1 MNWVSIDFGTSYSS
15 ASIIVNDK
23 PVKVRPLGGLYD
35 MYGFPT
41 VAYIDKN
48 GTIRVCNDALPWR
61 CQDPERFIK
70 NFKLDIHENK
80 IAYLNT
86 TYKDI
91 IVEILKTIRRSAEY
105 AIGGE
110 SINASVIT
118 IPTSYSDVDPR
129 VDIMREAAQ
138 IAGFER
144 IEFLRESEAAAI
156 YYNSIQEQ
164 QQGSITLVYDLGGGT
179 FDPALIQHCSEG
191 YKILGHRSGI
201 ECGGKYFDAAL
212 YKHFNSSKTIEYS
225 DDDNLRM
232 LQVDALSKMC
242 RDIKETLSENDSV
255 SYPIPIL
262 KGHTF
267 DITRS
272 EFEDL
277 ISPLLEKTFQECQ
290 ALIHSAGKQW
300 SDINRILLIGG
311 SCAIPCVK
319 RLFEQYLVGQNAQ
332 VPIIQNKSEEGIFI
346 DALFAVSL
354 GGIIYI
360 TEKNKKIK
368 IPNGKDSIDSL
379 CDFDKGVFYFSS
391 VPQTKN
397 WLKAAFF
404 FYKDYI
410 QTEKE
415 ESYNYL
421 LQIYQTL
428 LDRLQIENGNLVF
441 QPIVEIIGEDAVDML
456 VELLICIQLK
466 LDTEGYDSFIQ
477 QIYDLSYW
485 AEITNSIV
493 ENYTRDE
500 RFEKL

>member
-48 GTIRVCNDALPWR
+48 GAIRVCNDALPWR

-91 IVEILKTIRRSAEY
+91 IVEILRTIRKSAEY

-110 SINASVIT
+110 SINATVIT

-138 IAGFER
+138 IVGFER

-164 QQGSITLVYDLGGGT
+164 QQDSITLVYDLGGGT

-262 KGHTF
+262 KGQTF
-267 DITRS
+267 DILRT

-360 TEKNKKIK
+360 RDKESLNVLPSNLNKNFEKGI
-368 IPNGKDSIDSL
+368 SL
-379 CDFDKGVFYFSS
+379 FRGTSE
-391 VPQTKN
+391 PKN

-404 FYKDYI
+404 FYKDYT
-410 QTEKE
+410 QTERE

-456 VELLICIQLK
+456 VELLICIQRK

-493 ENYTRDE
+493 ENNTRDD
-500 RFEKL
+500 RFE

>member
-1 MNWVSIDFGTSYSS
+1 MNWVSVDFGNSYSS
-15 ASIIVNDK
+15 ASIVLNNK
-23 PVKVRPLGGLYD
+23 PVMVRYLGDLYD
-35 MYGFPT
+35 IYGFPT
-41 VAYIDKN
+41 VAYVDKN
-48 GTIRVCNDALPWR
+48 GTIRVCKDALPWR
-61 CQDPERFIK
+61 CQDPERFIQ

-91 IVEILKTIRRSAEY
+91 IVEILRTIRKSAEY

-110 SINASVIT
+110 SINATVIT
-118 IPTSYSDVDPR
+118 IPTSYSDTDPR

-138 IAGFER
+138 IVGFER

-156 YYNSIQEQ
+156 YYNSIQKQ

-179 FDPALIQHCSEG
+179 FDPALIQHFSEG
-191 YKILGHRSGI
+191 YKILGHMAGI

-212 YKHFNSSKTIEYS
+212 YKHFNSSMTIEYS
-225 DDDNLRM
+225 DDDNMRM
-232 LQVDALSKMC
+232 LQIDALSKMC
-242 RDIKETLSENDSV
+242 RDIKEILSENESV

-262 KGHTF
+262 KGQTF

-272 EFEDL
+272 KFEEL

-300 SDINRILLIGG
+300 TDINRILLIGG
-311 SCAIPCVK
+311 SCAIPYVK
-319 RLFEQYLVGQNAQ
+319 RLFEQYLIGQNAQ

-346 DALFAVSL
+346 DTLFAVSL

-360 TEKNKKIK
+360 TDKNKKIK
-368 IPNGKDSIDSL
+368 IPNGKDSIDDLS
-379 CDFDKGVFYFSS
+379 DFDKGNFYFIS
-391 VPQTKN
+391 VPQTRN
-397 WLKAAFF
+397 WLKAAFY
-404 FYKDYI
+404 FYKDYTH
-410 QTEKE
+410 TERE
-415 ESYNYL
+415 ESYKNL

-428 LDRLQIENGNLVF
+428 LDRLQVENGNLVF
-441 QPIVEIIGEDAVDML
+441 QPIVSIIGEDAVDML
-456 VELLICIQLK
+456 VELLVCMQQK
-466 LDTEGYDSFIQ
+466 LDTDGYESFIQ

-493 ENYTRDE
+493 ENNTSDE
-500 RFEKL
+500 RFE

>member
-1 MNWVSIDFGTSYSS
+1 MNWVSIDFGNSYSS
-15 ASIIVNDK
+15 ASIVVNNK

-41 VAYIDKN
+41 VAYVDKN

-91 IVEILKTIRRSAEY
+91 VVEILKTIRKSAEY

-110 SINASVIT
+110 SINATVIT

-138 IAGFER
+138 TVGFER

-179 FDPALIQHCSEG
+179 FAPALIQHFSEG
-191 YKILGHRSGI
+191 YKILGHMSGI
-201 ECGGKYFDAAL
+201 ECGGKYFDAVL
-212 YKHFNSSKTIEYS
+212 YRYFNSSKTIEYS
-225 DDDNLRM
+225 DDDNMRI
-232 LQVDALSKMC
+232 LQIDALSKMC
-242 RDIKETLSENDSV
+242 REIKETLSENDSV

-262 KGHTF
+262 KGQTF
-267 DITRS
+267 NITRN

-277 ISPLLEKTFQECQ
+277 ISPLLAKTFQECQ

-300 SDINRILLIGG
+300 ADINRILLVGG

-319 RLFEQYLVGQNAQ
+319 RLFEQYLIGQNAQ
-332 VPIIQNKSEEGIFI
+332 IPIIQNKSEEGIFI
-346 DALFAVSL
+346 DALYAVSL

-360 TEKNKKIK
+360 RNKEKQNV
-368 IPNGKDSIDSL
+368 IPPEINN
-379 CDFDKGVFYFSS
+379 DFEKGLSYFQGTSK
-391 VPQTKN
+391 PKN

-404 FYKDYI
+404 FYKDYT

-415 ESYNYL
+415 ESYSYL
-421 LQIYQTL
+421 VQIYQTL

-441 QPIVEIIGEDAVDML
+441 QPIVDIIGEDAVDLL
-456 VELLICIQLK
+456 VELLLCIQQK
-466 LDTEGYDSFIQ
+466 LDTDGYESFIQ

-485 AEITNSIV
+485 AKITNSIV
-493 ENYTRDE
+493 GNNTSNKK
-500 RFEKL
+500 FEQL